1 MCTLENHQNNFNNDN
16 HHQQYQNEKLSNTL
30 KLSSSLSST
39 SCCVYNNDNDLDEV
53 RIFLDENE
61 NNITD
66 QDTSGYEVSE
76 ELSTKVV
83 RRNSSLSLISS
94 SSSSVLLKSFHGPIQ
109 SASHK
114 TSRPCRDINF
124 TNNKV
129 YTYPYP
135 TKQTPNCTVLNAQS
149 HKQQS
154 KENLIP
160 KNKYSEQYRTKNYHT
175 HSIKQ
180 MSKKSSVQNQMKGY
194 HSNNHNSL
202 LEENP
207 IQIEQLSCNTS
218 SQDVLNKKLQWNRT
232 DTKIDKHSKEYKLQN
247 KQFSFDEEK
256 STKRKTDN
264 MNTQYCS
271 INNTKTCSKKNFSSI
286 CTLNGNKLVQEA
298 TTDLCLMSNSML
310 SRPSTSNSLCQMY
323 HNKKSNSLCSN
334 DHQFNSVP
342 SSGKDRRAI
351 SKAEDEKRQ
360 AIRKVQLLASEVA
373 LISARQKALE
383 RRQAKLLEISKN
395 LQFKHKQAEARRKAI
410 EASKQ
415 QRFNQ
420 LSKQSQGSYQQK
432 TISNHPQQ
440 QKLPNRP
447 STCGSHLIHNYQKM
461 NKNSTK
467 VSTLKNTNES
477 ITSTTSVT
485 TITTINTNNVLTTCP
500 IGFGSSTPRFVCYT
514 SKELMHFKHSSII
527 KHTNNSNRMNTQLSN
542 KIIKHSTNQ
551 FHNYNDKI
559 NRMIV
564 SSSRQNSYTKHSLFL
579 KSDNYHYY
587 TNKRLIKSAHQD
599 TTTTTTTISDTTTD
613 DKLYYHNW
621 QSLSLYLDYD
631 SLDTRISIENDQSI
645 ISMEQSS
652 EKLFLPNKNKHQIH
666 KTTTTP
672 TTNIV
677 DSNINSRKL
686 NFSTQSSTLPSF
698 TTKNSLDKST
708 NSSRSM
714 RLTKQSSI
722 QSLTSIMLSSSTYD
736 SSKQSLPVKQNCVP
750 LENHNKYNTFKSR
763 NINNTKHTI
772 VHRQTV
778 NSHKLLNANKPNLK
792 QMNSSDVQCLNK
804 SFIDQRKPNSNINMK
819 VHQSEN
825 ERIER
830 KSIEKLPIIT
840 TTITQGNVEKTLT
853 DSSNSSP
860 VFKDHHKIA
869 NLIIEEILKNITDE
883 NLSKITQSSLKTTD
897 ELFMEPDANEAKVIK
912 QQMESSNITSTVGI
926 ESSTLSLTSSL
937 STASSF
943 SLLSNTTTIPE
954 TVTDTL
960 VVTTSI
966 MQISP
971 ATITSTNTSFTDN
984 LLTVPKTLQSD
995 HLTMN
1000 IIDSNKQVVNTTTE
1014 SLINKLDKSIITE
1027 QTKVINNND
1036 NKTQIKNNCQSNLM
1050 NIREKPIQ
1058 VVHPFNSTNLSQPG
1072 RLVISL
1078 SAELAEREARK
1089 KRLEGIMSRI
1099 KLNSKDYNQT
1109 IINIKTINQS
1119 SINKLT
1125 NTIQDI
1131 EQIYDISKP
1140 QQEITSVLD
1149 NITISS
1155 STPSSPIYSSSLTNM
1170 NSQESNNNNISKLCN
1185 LVNNMNSDQ
1194 NDNHSKYKDELI
1206 FNDNNDDHNSNIDK
1220 HKDKNKSI
1228 QSDGNNNDDD
1238 IIRNRISIIDNML
1251 SSGRLNRKSRAA
1263 EVLIT
1268 MITKNQSNFNENR
1281 HLENIHKLDDVI
1293 MPDYKYNT
1301 NTSDEQAS

>member
-16 HHQQYQNEKLSNTL
+16 HHQQYQNDKLSNTL
-30 KLSSSLSST
+30 KSSSSLSST
-39 SCCVYNNDNDLDEV
+39 SCIVYNNDNDLDEV

-61 NNITD
+61 NDITD
-66 QDTSGYEVSE
+66 QDASGYEVSE

-83 RRNSSLSLISS
+83 RRNSSLSLTSS

-109 SASHK
+109 SASLK

-135 TKQTPNCTVLNAQS
+135 TKQTPNRTVLNAQS

-154 KENLIP
+154 KENRIP
-160 KNKYSEQYRTKNYHT
+160 KNKYGEQCRTKNYHT

-207 IQIEQLSCNTS
+207 IKIEQLSCNTS

-232 DTKIDKHSKEYKLQN
+232 DSKIDKQIKEYKLQN

-271 INNTKTCSKKNFSSI
+271 VNNSKTCSKKNFSSI
-286 CTLNGNKLVQEA
+286 CTLNGDKHVQET

-310 SRPSTSNSLCQMY
+310 SRPSTSNFLCQMY
-323 HNKKSNSLCSN
+323 HDKKSNSLCSN

-383 RRQAKLLEISKN
+383 RRQAKLLEIRKN

-432 TISNHPQQ
+432 TVSNYPQQ

-447 STCGSHLIHNYQKM
+447 SSCGSHLIHNYQKM
-461 NKNSTK
+461 NNNSTK
-467 VSTLKNTNES
+467 VSTSKNTNES

-485 TITTINTNNVLTTCP
+485 TITTINTNNVMTICP

-514 SKELMHFKHSSII
+514 SKELMHFKHPST
-527 KHTNNSNRMNTQLSN
+527 KNTNNSNRMNTQLSN
-542 KIIKHSTNQ
+542 KIIKHSMDQ

-559 NRMIV
+559 KKMIV

-599 TTTTTTTISDTTTD
+599 TTTTTTTTTTSDTTTD

-621 QSLSLYLDYD
+621 QSLSLYLNCD

-645 ISMEQSS
+645 ISMEKSS

-772 VHRQTV
+772 VHCQTV

-804 SFIDQRKPNSNINMK
+804 SFIDQRKPNSN
-819 VHQSEN
+819 
-825 ERIER
+825 ERIEG
-830 KSIEKLPIIT
+830 KSIETLPSIT
-840 TTITQGNVEKTLT
+840 TTITQGNVKKTLT

-860 VFKDHHKIA
+860 VFKDHHKMA
-869 NLIIEEILKNITDE
+869 NLIIEEILKNITNE

-897 ELFMEPDANEAKVIK
+897 ELFMETDQNEAKVIK
-912 QQMESSNITSTVGI
+912 QQMESSSITSTVGI

-1000 IIDSNKQVVNTTTE
+1000 IIDSNKQNVNMTTK
-1014 SLINKLDKSIITE
+1014 SIINKLDKSMITE
-1027 QTKVINNND
+1027 QTKVITNND
-1036 NKTQIKNNCQSNLM
+1036 NKIQIKNNCQSNLM

-1131 EQIYDISKP
+1131 EQIYDISKS

-1170 NSQESNNNNISKLCN
+1170 NSQETNNNNISTLCN
-1185 LVNNMNSDQ
+1185 LVNNINSDQ
-1194 NDNHSKYKDELI
+1194 DDNHSKYKDELI

-1228 QSDGNNNDDD
+1228 QSDSNNNND

-1268 MITKNQSNFNENR
+1268 MITKNQSNFNENKY
-1281 HLENIHKLDDVI
+1281 LENID
-1293 MPDYKYNT
+1293 T
-1301 NTSDEQAS
+1301 